1 MTKLTGKCPIC
12 DAEVGVTNDTQE
24 TEIITCTECES
35 RIVVEAINGAKLS
48 LEEAPVIEEDWG
60 Q

>member
-12 DAEVGVTNDTQE
+12 DAGVSVADDTQE

-35 RIVVEAINGAKLS
+35 RIVVEKIDGTKLS

>member
-1 MTKLTGKCPIC
+1 MAKLTGNCPIC
-12 DAEVGVTNDTQE
+12 DAKVTTERDTQE
-24 TEIITCTECES
+24 TEIITCIECES
-35 RIVVEAINGAKLS
+35 RIVVEAINGTKLS

>member
-1 MTKLTGKCPIC
+1 MAKLTGNCPIC
-12 DAEVGVTNDTQE
+12 DAKVTAAGDTQE
-24 TEIITCTECES
+24 TEIITCLECES
-35 RIVVEAINGAKLS
+35 RIVVDAINGRKLS